1 MNDARTPATN
11 DKPWFDRLAHDL
23 RGPLTSLQTAA
34 YLLRTDPGGANS
46 RELAEIV
53 VRQSQRMARMIEEL
67 DDWGRAQQGRL
78 VDRGERVELD
88 ATLDMALA
96 SVHGLVVEPQYDH
109 DARDLI
115 VQGDA
120 ARLAQMFRSLLQNAQ
135 ARDAASVRVL
145 VSRTDGH
152 ARVMFC
158 DNGPS
163 LDASQRTR
171 LLSAP
176 QVPSHDEGLGLR
188 LLIARAIAEGH
199 AGMLDIAPE
208 HESLCIRCTLPI
220 AE

>member
-1 MNDARTPATN
+1 MNDVRATATN

-34 YLLRTDPGGANS
+34 YLLRTDPGGPNS
-46 RELAEIV
+46 RELADIV

-96 SVHGLVVEPQYDH
+96 SMHGLAAEPEYAS
-109 DARDLI
+109 DARERV
-115 VQGDA
+115 VQGDS
-120 ARLAQMFRSLLQNAQ
+120 ARLAQLFRSLLQNAL
-135 ARDAASVRVL
+135 ARDASGVRVV
-145 VSRTDGH
+145 VSRANGN
-152 ARVMFC
+152 AQILFC
-158 DNGPS
+158 DNGPA
-163 LDASQRTR
+163 LDDAQRAH
-171 LLSAP
+171 LLRAP
-176 QVPSHDEGLGLR
+176 QVPSPDEGLGLR
-188 LLIARAIAEGH
+188 LLIAKAIVEGH
-199 AGMLDIAPE
+199 AGVLDVATE